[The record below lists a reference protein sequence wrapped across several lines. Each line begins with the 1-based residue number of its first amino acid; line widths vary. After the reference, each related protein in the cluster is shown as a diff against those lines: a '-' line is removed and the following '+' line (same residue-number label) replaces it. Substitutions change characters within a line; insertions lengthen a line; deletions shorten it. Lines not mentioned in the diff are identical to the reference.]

1 MNILSFFLQSVNIK
15 MAEYTA
21 HAAAAVVLESGTVGT
36 TVMLKLKRYEY
47 TGSQLRN
54 GLAPVFDTVGWATG
68 AASGLPKN
76 RPI

>member
-47 TGSQLRN
+47 TG
-54 GLAPVFDTVGWATG
+54 LAPVFDTVGWATG